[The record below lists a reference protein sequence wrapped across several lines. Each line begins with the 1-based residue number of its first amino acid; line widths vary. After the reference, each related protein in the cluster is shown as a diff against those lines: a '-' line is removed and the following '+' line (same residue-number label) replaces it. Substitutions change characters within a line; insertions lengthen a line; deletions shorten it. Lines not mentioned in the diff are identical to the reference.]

1 MPAQALDKLRDQVP
15 GSQPQTRSQR
25 YRDVLNYEVG
35 ARIVVEFTTLG
46 REVIDYAVVLTV
58 DEDGEAVTVRVYDGA
73 HGVNDMH
80 RHDRAGAKAP
90 AVSFHAGTLGEG
102 MRAAITA
109 VRVGYKEM
117 IDAWRAT

>member
-1 MPAQALDKLRDQVP
+1 MAEDNPRA
-15 GSQPQTRSQR
+15 RSQR
-25 YRDVLNYEVG
+25 YRDVLDYEVG
-35 ARIVVEFTTLG
+35 ARVVVEFSTRG

-80 RHDRAGAKAP
+80 RHDRTGEKAP
-90 AVSFHAGTLGEG
+90 AESFHAGTLGEG
-102 MRAAITA
+102 MRAAIIA